1 MSSPTD
7 LPPATPSLT
16 SGDVSR
22 SVMSQT
28 LEGVRVLDLTRN
40 LAGPFCTMLLGDLG
54 ADVVKI
60 ENPGRGDDTR
70 AWTPPEWGGQSAV
83 YLAANRN
90 KRSLAVDLDGEEG
103 QGIVRAL
110 AARADVVVE
119 SFRPGSLAKRGLD
132 YPSVAAVNVRVVYC
146 SITAYGS
153 SGPKRDLPG
162 YDPVLQAESGIMNLT
177 GRADEPPVRLGIAAV
192 DLGTALWATIGI
204 QAALTAR
211 HATGRGT
218 HVQASLFETSSWWLS
233 YLLAGY
239 LGSGEVPQR
248 HGSAAAFVAPYEV
261 FSTADRDLLI
271 AVGNDALFRT
281 LVRLLD
287 LPELAED
294 DAYRTNT
301 ERVAN
306 REALHDALQTR
317 LKARTAAE
325 WQEMFH
331 AHGIPCSPVRTV
343 ADLAAD
349 PQLDALGLLASIPS
363 PDAPDLRLVDVP
375 FSIDDERATHRY
387 PPPRLGEHAIEVL
400 AELGYSAPEV
410 ADLRRRGVVG

>member
-1 MSSPTD
+1 
-7 LPPATPSLT
+7 
-16 SGDVSR
+16 
-22 SVMSQT
+22 MSQT

-60 ENPGRGDDTR
+60 EQPGKGDDTR
-70 AWTPPEWGGQSAV
+70 AWSPPDWGEHSAV
-83 YLAANRN
+83 YLASNRN

-110 AARADVVVE
+110 AARADVIVE

-132 YPSVAAVNVRVVYC
+132 YASIAAVNDRVVYC

-162 YDPVLQAESGIMNLT
+162 YDPVLQAETGIMSLT
-177 GRADEPPVRLGIAAV
+177 GRPDEPPVRLGIAAI

-211 HATGRGT
+211 RATGRGT

-239 LGSGEVPQR
+239 LGSGDVPGR
-248 HGSAAAFVAPYEV
+248 HGSAAGFVAPYEV
-261 FSTADRDLLI
+261 FSTADRDLLL

-281 LVRLLD
+281 LVRLLN
-287 LPELAED
+287 LPELVED

-301 ERVAN
+301 DRVAN
-306 REALHDALQTR
+306 RAALHDVLQSRFTE
-317 LKARTAAE
+317 RTAAE
-325 WQEMFH
+325 WQATFQD
-331 AHGIPCSPVRTV
+331 HGIPCSPVRTV

-349 PQLDALGLLASIPS
+349 PQLDALGLLAAIPS
-363 PDAPDLRLVDVP
+363 PDVPDLRLVDVP
-375 FSIDDERATHRY
+375 FSMDLERATHRY
-387 PPPRLGEHAIEVL
+387 PPPRLGEHAVDVL
-400 AELGYSAPEV
+400 GELGYSAEDV
-410 ADLRRRGVVG
+410 ADLRRRGTVG

>member
-1 MSSPTD
+1 
-7 LPPATPSLT
+7 
-16 SGDVSR
+16 
-22 SVMSQT
+22 MSQT
-28 LEGVRVLDLTRN
+28 LEGLRVLDLTRN

-70 AWTPPEWGGQSAV
+70 AWTPPDWGGQSAV

-103 QGIVRAL
+103 QRIVRAL

-132 YPSVAAVNVRVVYC
+132 YPSVAAVNDRVVYC
-146 SITAYGS
+146 SITAYGGR
-153 SGPKRDLPG
+153 GPKRDLPG
-162 YDPVLQAESGIMNLT
+162 YDPVLQAETGIMDLT

-204 QAALTAR
+204 QAALAAR
-211 HATGRGT
+211 QATGRGT

-248 HGSAAAFVAPYEV
+248 RGSAAPFVAPYEV
-261 FSTADRDLLI
+261 FSTADRDLLLS
-271 AVGNDALFRT
+271 VGNDALFRT
-281 LVRLLD
+281 LVHLLD

-294 DAYRTNT
+294 DAYRTNAD
-301 ERVAN
+301 RVAN
-306 REALHDALQTR
+306 RDVLHDVLQ
-317 LKARTAAE
+317 ARFTEHTAAE
-325 WQEMFH
+325 WQETFRD
-331 AHGIPCSPVRTV
+331 HGIPSSPVRTV

-349 PQLDALGLLASIPS
+349 PQLHALGLLTAIPT
-363 PDAPDLRLVDVP
+363 PEVPDLKLVDVP
-375 FSIDDERATHRY
+375 FTLDDERATHRF
-387 PPPRLGEHAIEVL
+387 PPPGLGEHAVEVL
-400 AELGYSAPEV
+400 AEVGYSDTEV
-410 ADLRRRGVVG
+410 AELRRRGVVG

>member
-1 MSSPTD
+1 
-7 LPPATPSLT
+7 
-16 SGDVSR
+16 
-22 SVMSQT
+22 MSQT

-60 ENPGRGDDTR
+60 EQLGRGDDTR
-70 AWTPPEWGGQSAV
+70 AWIPPEWGGQSAV

-90 KRSLAVDLDGEEG
+90 KRSLAVDLDGGEG
-103 QGIVRAL
+103 QGIARAL

-132 YPSVAAVNVRVVYC
+132 YPSVAAVNDRVVYC

-153 SGPKRDLPG
+153 RGPKRELPG
-162 YDPVLQAESGIMNLT
+162 YDPVLQAETGIMDLT
-177 GRADEPPVRLGIAAV
+177 GRADEPPVRLGIAAI

-204 QAALTAR
+204 QAALTTR
-211 HATGRGT
+211 HTTGLGT
-218 HVQASLFETSSWWLS
+218 HVQASLFETSTWWLS

-239 LGSGEVPQR
+239 LGSGEVPR
-248 HGSAAAFVAPYEV
+248 RRGSAAPFVAPYEV
-261 FSTADRDLLI
+261 FSTADRDLILS
-271 AVGNDALFRT
+271 VGNDALFRT
-281 LVRLLD
+281 LVHLLD

-301 ERVAN
+301 DRVAN
-306 REALHDALQTR
+306 RDVLHDLLQAR
-317 LKARTAAE
+317 LAERTAAE
-325 WQEMFH
+325 WQGTFQE
-331 AHGIPCSPVRTV
+331 HGIPCSPVRTV

-349 PQLDALGLLASIPS
+349 PQLDALGLLAAVPS
-363 PDAPDLRLVDVP
+363 PDIPDLRLVDVP
-375 FSIDDERATHRY
+375 FSIDLERATHRY
-387 PPPRLGEHAIEVL
+387 PPPRLGEHAVEVL
-400 AELGYSAPEV
+400 AEVGYSDSEV

>member
-1 MSSPTD
+1 M
-7 LPPATPSLT
+7 
-16 SGDVSR
+16 SR
-22 SVMSQT
+22 SAVSQT
-28 LEGVRVLDLTRN
+28 LDGVRVLDLSRN

-60 ENPGRGDDTR
+60 EQPGRGDDTR
-70 AWTPPEWGGQSAV
+70 AWTPPEWGGHSAV

-132 YPSVAAVNVRVVYC
+132 YPSVAAINDRVVYC

-153 SGPKRDLPG
+153 QGPKRDLPG
-162 YDPVLQAESGIMNLT
+162 YDPVLQAESGIMDLT
-177 GRADEPPVRLGIAAV
+177 GRPDEPPVRLGIGAV

-204 QAALTAR
+204 QAALTVR
-211 HATGRGT
+211 QTTGRGT

-239 LGSGEVPQR
+239 LGSGEVPR
-248 HGSAAAFVAPYEV
+248 RRGSAAPFVAPYEV
-261 FSTADRDLLI
+261 FSTADRDLLL
-271 AVGNDALFRT
+271 AVGNDGLFRT
-281 LVRLLD
+281 LVSLLD
-287 LPELAED
+287 MPELTED

-301 ERVAN
+301 DRVAN
-306 REALHDALQTR
+306 REALHDVLQARFTE
-317 LKARTAAE
+317 RTAAE
-325 WQEMFH
+325 WQETLQ

-349 PQLDALGLLASIPS
+349 PQLQALGLLASIPS
-363 PDAPDLRLVDVP
+363 DDVPDLRLVDVP
-375 FSIDDERATHRY
+375 FSMDLERATHRY
-387 PPPRLGEHAIEVL
+387 PPPRLGEHAVEVL
-400 AELGYSAPEV
+400 SEFGYSPSDV
-410 ADLRRRGVVG
+410 ADLRSRGILG

>member
-1 MSSPTD
+1 
-7 LPPATPSLT
+7 
-16 SGDVSR
+16 
-22 SVMSQT
+22 MSQT

-60 ENPGRGDDTR
+60 EQPGRGDDTR
-70 AWTPPEWGGQSAV
+70 AWTPPEWGGHSAV

-103 QGIVRAL
+103 QAIARAL

-132 YPSVAAVNVRVVYC
+132 YPSVAAVNDRVVYC

-153 SGPKRDLPG
+153 RGPKRDLPG
-162 YDPVLQAESGIMNLT
+162 YDPVLQAETGIMDLT

-211 HATGRGT
+211 QATGRGT

-239 LGSGEVPQR
+239 LGSGEVPR
-248 HGSAAAFVAPYEV
+248 RRGSAAPFVAPYEV
-261 FSTADRDLLI
+261 FSTSDRDLLLS
-271 AVGNDALFRT
+271 VGNDALFRT
-281 LVRLLD
+281 LVHLLD
-287 LPELAED
+287 LPELAVD

-301 ERVAN
+301 DRVAN
-306 REALHDALQTR
+306 REVLHDTLQAR
-317 LKARTAAE
+317 LTQRSAAE
-325 WQEMFH
+325 WQETFQ

-349 PQLDALGLLASIPS
+349 PQLDALGLLAAIPS
-363 PDAPDLRLVDVP
+363 PDVPDLRLVDVP
-375 FSIDDERATHRY
+375 FSMDLERATHRY
-387 PPPRLGEHAIEVL
+387 PPPRLGEHAVDVLGEV
-400 AELGYSAPEV
+400 GYSAPEV